1 MATTPPADESA
12 YSPAEQRARISA
24 ARLKMTIDRKRGEPT
39 PAWIRELAAQ
49 PRGETERRRRG
60 SAA

>member
-1 MATTPPADESA
+1 MTAVDRQG
-12 YSPAEQRARISA
+12 YSPGAWNARISA
-24 ARLKMTIDRKRGEPT
+24 ARLKVTIDKQRGVET

-49 PRGETERRRRG
+49 PRDVLEEPKQPG

>member
-1 MATTPPADESA
+1 MSDVDRQGFSRDAW
-12 YSPAEQRARISA
+12 RARISA
-24 ARLKMTIDRKRGEPT
+24 ARLKVTIDKQRGVET

-49 PRGETERRRRG
+49 PRDVLEEPDRPG